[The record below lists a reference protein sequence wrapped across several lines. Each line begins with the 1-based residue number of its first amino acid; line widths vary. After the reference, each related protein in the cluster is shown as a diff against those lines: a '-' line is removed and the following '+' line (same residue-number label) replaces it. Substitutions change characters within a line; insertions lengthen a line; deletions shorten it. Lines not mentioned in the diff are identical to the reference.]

1 MIRNGSVYTQLS
13 TLLLLAADGTSTLA
27 WQRLL
32 NLSALSAG
40 LTGLKKKKKSA
51 HFDPLYCC
59 IWAAHHSCTL
69 FYCVRFTCVPGLL

>member
-1 MIRNGSVYTQLS
+1 MIRNGSVYAQLS

-40 LTGLKKKKKSA
+40 LTGLKKKKKV
-51 HFDPLYCC
+51 HTL
-59 IWAAHHSCTL
+59 TL
-69 FYCVRFTCVPGLL
+69 FIAASGQLTTVVLSFTA

>member
-40 LTGLKKKKKSA
+40 LTGLKKKKKKV
-51 HFDPLYCC
+51 HTL
-59 IWAAHHSCTL
+59 TL
-69 FYCVRFTCVPGLL
+69 FIAASGQLTTVVLSFTA

>member
-1 MIRNGSVYTQLS
+1 MIRNGSVYAQLS

-40 LTGLKKKKKSA
+40 LTGLKKKKKK
-51 HFDPLYCC
+51 
-59 IWAAHHSCTL
+59 CTL
-69 FYCVRFTCVPGLL
+69 

>member
-40 LTGLKKKKKSA
+40 LTGFKKKKKVHA
-51 HFDPLYCC
+51 L
-59 IWAAHHSCTL
+59 TL
-69 FYCVRFTCVPGLL
+69 FIAASGQLTTVVLSFTA